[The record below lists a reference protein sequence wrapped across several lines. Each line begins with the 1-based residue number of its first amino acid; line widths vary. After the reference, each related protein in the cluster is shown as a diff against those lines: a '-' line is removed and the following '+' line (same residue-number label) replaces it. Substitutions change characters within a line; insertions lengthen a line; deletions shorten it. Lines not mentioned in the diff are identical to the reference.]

1 MSISEPVKEFEGLL
15 DRPENESMILFLK
28 QYQPSAHADMVELL
42 VKSTELLPNVHF
54 YCPDTDN
61 HAYYLAHTGNG
72 VMFAAAIGL
81 SALIFRVPKS
91 ALSGALVKG
100 GEILKELGD
109 NWVSFNPFW
118 PEREHVNNKLKDSQL
133 QEYQHMCKLAYHNA
147 LSLDEPVK

>member
-1 MSISEPVKEFEGLL
+1 MSGTEPVEEFEGLL
-15 DRPENESMILFLK
+15 NRPENESMIVFLK
-28 QYQPSAHADMVELL
+28 QYQPSAHADMVEIL
-42 VKSTELLPNVHF
+42 VKSTELLPKVQF

-61 HAYYLAHTGNG
+61 HAYYLAHTDNG

-91 ALSGALVKG
+91 AMSGALVKG

-109 NWVSFNPFW
+109 SWVSFNPFW
-118 PEREHVNNKLKDSQL
+118 PEKESDDQPRNDQVR
-133 QEYQHMCKLAYHNA
+133 EYQQMCKLAYHHA